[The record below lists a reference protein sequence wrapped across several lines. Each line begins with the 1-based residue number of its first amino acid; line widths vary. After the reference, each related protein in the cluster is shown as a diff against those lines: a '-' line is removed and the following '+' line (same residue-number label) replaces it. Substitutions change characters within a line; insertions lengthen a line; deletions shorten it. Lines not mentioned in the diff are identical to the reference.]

1 MSKTAAF
8 PQEAAVFLPP
18 PLWYHIHM
26 DELEEL
32 FTKTPSRR
40 SKLVDTLIA
49 ILDEELDPLLDLAL
63 VGEMVLAQDWDKSE
77 EETVWQHLAQLPP
90 L

>member
-1 MSKTAAF
+1 MDEETAVS

-32 FTKTPSRR
+32 LTKTPSRL
-40 SKLVDTLIA
+40 SKLVDTLSA
-49 ILDEELDPLLDLAL
+49 ILDEELDPLFNLAL
-63 VGEMVLAQDWDKSE
+63 VSEMVLAQDWDKLE
-77 EETVWQHLAQLPP
+77 EETAWQHLA
-90 L
+90 